1 MAWKRPG
8 VRIPLAPQW
17 WVQVHIGLDIH
28 SGGTL
33 TTDAVLFFESLS
45 LSKEKVCSGHLLVN
59 LFWIGV

>member
-8 VRIPLAPQW
+8 VRIPLAPLECGE
-17 WVQVHIGLDIH
+17 VLLGLDQH

-33 TTDAVLFFESLS
+33 TTDAVLFFVSLS
-45 LSKEKVCSGHLLVN
+45 LSKEKVCSKHLLVS